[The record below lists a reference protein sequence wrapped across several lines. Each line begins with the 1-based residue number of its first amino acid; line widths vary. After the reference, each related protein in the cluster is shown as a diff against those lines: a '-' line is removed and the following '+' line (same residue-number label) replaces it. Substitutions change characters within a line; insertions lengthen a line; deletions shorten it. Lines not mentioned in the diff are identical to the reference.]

1 MMPQVGTGF
10 CAGRYSHAVAYH
22 ERNLAV
28 TILLLGL
35 MLFLGAHSVRVVAE
49 DWRTSQ
55 VQRLGALGWK
65 GLYSVVSAVGLAL
78 VIWGYGLARA
88 EPVDLWTPPTAMRHL
103 AALLMLA
110 AFVLLTATY
119 VPGSRLKAK
128 VRHPMLLGVKVWAL
142 AHLLSNGRLADAVLF
157 GSFLLWAVLA
167 FRAARQRDRAAG
179 DLPLPLYSGRDV
191 ITAFVGIFA
200 WIIFA
205 LWLHGPLIGVRP
217 FG

>member
-1 MMPQVGTGF
+1 M
-10 CAGRYSHAVAYH
+10 
-22 ERNLAV
+22 

-35 MLFLGAHSVRVVAE
+35 LLFLGIHSVRIFAG
-49 DWRTSQ
+49 DWRSAQIQ
-55 VQRLGALGWK
+55 VHGALKWK
-65 GLYSVVSAVGLAL
+65 GFFALVSVVGLAM
-78 VIWGYGLARA
+78 VVWGYGAARA
-88 EPVDLWTPPTAMRHL
+88 VPVDLWMPPTAMRHV
-103 AALLMLA
+103 AALLMLL

-128 VRHPMLLGVKVWAL
+128 VRHPMVLGVKVWAL
-142 AHLLSNGRLADAVLF
+142 AHLLSNGRLADVVLF
-157 GSFLLWAVLA
+157 GSFLVWAVLS

-179 DLPLPLYSGRDV
+179 SPALPLHSGRDV

>member
-1 MMPQVGTGF
+1 M
-10 CAGRYSHAVAYH
+10 S
-22 ERNLAV
+22 
-28 TILLLGL
+28 ILLLGL
-35 MLFLGAHSVRVVAE
+35 LLFLGVHSVRIFAD
-49 DWRTSQ
+49 DWRTAQ
-55 VQRLGALGWK
+55 VARMGLMPWK
-65 GLYSVVSAVGLAL
+65 GAYTVVSAVGLAM
-78 VIWGYGLARA
+78 VVWGYGAARA
-88 EPVDLWTPPTAMRHL
+88 TPVDLWMPPTATRHI
-103 AALLMLA
+103 AALLMLV
-110 AFVLLTATY
+110 AFVLLTAAY

-142 AHLLSNGRLADAVLF
+142 AHLLSNGRLADVVLF
-157 GSFLLWAVLA
+157 GSFLVWAVLA

-179 DLPLPLYSGRDV
+179 DVLLPLYAGRDV

>member
-1 MMPQVGTGF
+1 
-10 CAGRYSHAVAYH
+10 
-22 ERNLAV
+22 V
-28 TILLLGL
+28 TTLLLGL
-35 MLFLGAHSVRVVAE
+35 LCFLGVHSIRIFAD
-49 DWRTSQ
+49 DWRSTQ
-55 VQRLGALGWK
+55 IGRHGALKWK
-65 GLYSVVSAVGLAL
+65 ATYALVSAIGLAL
-78 VIWGYGLARA
+78 VVWGYGMARA
-88 EPVDLWTPPTAMRHL
+88 AAVDLWTPPTATRHV
-103 AALLMLA
+103 AALLMLLS
-110 AFVLLTATY
+110 FVLLTAAY

-142 AHLLSNGRLADAVLF
+142 AHLLSNGRLADVVLF

-179 DLPLPLYSGRDV
+179 DPALPLHSGRDV

>member
-1 MMPQVGTGF
+1 MT
-10 CAGRYSHAVAYH
+10 
-22 ERNLAV
+22 
-28 TILLLGL
+28 TLLLGL
-35 MLFLGAHSVRVVAE
+35 LCFLGVHSVRIFAE
-49 DWRTSQ
+49 DWRSTQ
-55 VQRLGALGWK
+55 TRRHGALKWK
-65 GLYSVVSAVGLAL
+65 AAYALVSGIGLAL
-78 VIWGYGLARA
+78 VVWGYGMARA
-88 EPVDLWTPPTAMRHL
+88 APVDLWMPPTATRHVS
-103 AALLMLA
+103 ALLMLLS
-110 AFVLLTATY
+110 FVLLTAAY

-142 AHLLSNGRLADAVLF
+142 AHLLSNGRLADVVLF

-179 DLPLPLYSGRDV
+179 DPALPLHSGRDV
-191 ITAFVGIFA
+191 ITVFVGIFA

>member
-1 MMPQVGTGF
+1 M
-10 CAGRYSHAVAYH
+10 
-22 ERNLAV
+22 

-35 MLFLGAHSVRVVAE
+35 LLFLGVHSVRIFAD
-49 DWRTSQ
+49 DWRTTQ
-55 VQRLGALGWK
+55 VRVHGPLKWK
-65 GLYSVVSAVGLAL
+65 AFYTLVSAVGLAL
-78 VIWGYGLARA
+78 VAWGYGLARA
-88 EPVDLWTPPTAMRHL
+88 EPVDLWMPPAAMRHV
-103 AALLMLA
+103 AALLMLLS
-110 AFVLLTATY
+110 FVLLTATY

-128 VRHPMLLGVKVWAL
+128 VRHPMVLGVKVWAL
-142 AHLLSNGRLADAVLF
+142 AHLLSNGRLADVVLF
-157 GSFLLWAVLA
+157 GSFLVWAVLS

-179 DLPLPLYSGRDV
+179 SPALPLHSGRDV

>member
-1 MMPQVGTGF
+1 M
-10 CAGRYSHAVAYH
+10 
-22 ERNLAV
+22 

-35 MLFLGAHSVRVVAE
+35 LLFLGCHSVRIFAD
-49 DWRTSQ
+49 DWRSEQ
-55 VQRLGALGWK
+55 IRAHGALKWK
-65 GLYSVVSAVGLAL
+65 AIHALVSAAGLVL
-78 VIWGYGLARA
+78 VVWGYGAARA
-88 EPVDLWTPPTAMRHL
+88 EPVDLWTPPTAMRHV
-103 AALLMLA
+103 AALLMLL
-110 AFVLLTATY
+110 AFVLLTASY

-128 VRHPMLLGVKVWAL
+128 LRHPMVLGVKVWAL
-142 AHLLSNGRLADAVLF
+142 AHLLSNGRLADVVLF
-157 GSFLLWAVLA
+157 GSFLVWAVLS

-179 DLPLPLYSGRDV
+179 SLALSLHSGRDV